1 MEKGKSKIF
10 FQTTN
15 REKKKQR
22 CKLTTL
28 RSNITCIGNRKD
40 GLVDFKL
47 VDK

>member
-15 REKKKQR
+15 RGKKKR
-22 CKLTTL
+22 DAL

-40 GLVDFKL
+40 GLS
-47 VDK
+47 